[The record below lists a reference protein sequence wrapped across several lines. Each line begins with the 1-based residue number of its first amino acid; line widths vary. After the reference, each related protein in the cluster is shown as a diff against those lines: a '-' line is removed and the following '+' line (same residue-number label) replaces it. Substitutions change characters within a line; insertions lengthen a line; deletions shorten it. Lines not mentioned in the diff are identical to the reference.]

1 MILTGEVLRSVPR
14 FTVYPKTHYVTPR
27 DTIISAS
34 DEIKKELEARL
45 NDLKSHEKLV
55 EAQRLSERVR
65 YDIEMMRE
73 LGYCNGIE
81 NYSRYLSGRQPGEP
95 PPTLFDFLPDDALL
109 VIDESHV
116 TIPQLGAMYR
126 GRSKRNLG
134 EYGFRLPLHWI
145 IDHFDLMEWEN
156 LAPQMIFVSATP
168 SR

>member
-1 MILTGEVLRSVPR
+1 M
-14 FTVYPKTHYVTPR
+14 
-27 DTIISAS
+27 
-34 DEIKKELEARL
+34 
-45 NDLKSHEKLV
+45 V
-55 EAQRLSERVR
+55 EAQRLGERVR

-126 GRSKRNLG
+126 ETDREKRPWSNMA
-134 EYGFRLPLHWI
+134 FDCRLHWI
-145 IDHFDLMEWEN
+145 IVHFDLMN
-156 LAPQMIFVSATP
+156 GRI
-168 SR
+168 